1 MKIVFLDVKTIGED
15 IDLSAYDELGEVV
28 KYSFSSP
35 KEVPARVTDADV
47 IILNKVPINEQT
59 IGTAKNLKLVCV
71 TATGTNNL
79 DKEYLDSKG
88 IAWRNVA
95 GYSTETVAQHTFAML
110 LFLLEK
116 LRYYDDYVKEERYV
130 NDVSFTHFA
139 EHFTEI
145 HGKTWG
151 IIGLGAI
158 GRRVAEIA
166 RAFGAKVIYYSAS
179 GAPAQEGYEQV
190 DFDTLLAQ
198 SDIIS
203 VHAPLNGHTEG
214 LIDSSAFGKMK
225 SSCIFLN
232 LGRGPIVDEEALFQV
247 MSLCYSPNRAVN
259 EMLMWAIRMIKGPTS
274 TITKTFAENTL
285 LNQHLLQGKKL
296 DDKEIFRQ
304 FFAAVCDNKEE
315 GDNLGEELLG
325 ICLYLL
331 TQLLGEPDGKFCLMT
346 DDKGAAGKINSMF
359 KKTPEN
365 YRRKRMIFYSTPKLA
380 MLLYKEKYIT
390 DQDTLIKMLHTAAEG
405 NMKILGTQIYDLRSR
420 EISLTREELAEQII
434 LNRIHVTF

>member
-35 KEVPARVTDADV
+35 EEVPARVTDADV
-47 IILNKVPINEQT
+47 IILNKVPVNEQT

-158 GRRVAEIA
+158 GRRHLE
-166 RAFGAKVIYYSAS
+166 RKSFT
-179 GAPAQEGYEQV
+179 
-190 DFDTLLAQ
+190 TL
-198 SDIIS
+198 
-203 VHAPLNGHTEG
+203 
-214 LIDSSAFGKMK
+214 
-225 SSCIFLN
+225 
-232 LGRGPIVDEEALFQV
+232 
-247 MSLCYSPNRAVN
+247 
-259 EMLMWAIRMIKGPTS
+259 
-274 TITKTFAENTL
+274 
-285 LNQHLLQGKKL
+285 
-296 DDKEIFRQ
+296 
-304 FFAAVCDNKEE
+304 
-315 GDNLGEELLG
+315 
-325 ICLYLL
+325 
-331 TQLLGEPDGKFCLMT
+331 
-346 DDKGAAGKINSMF
+346 
-359 KKTPEN
+359 TPVLR
-365 YRRKRMIFYSTPKLA
+365 RRKVMNRLTLRHCLRNLILFPST
-380 MLLYKEKYIT
+380 
-390 DQDTLIKMLHTAAEG
+390 LHSTSIQ
-405 NMKILGTQIYDLRSR
+405 KD
-420 EISLTREELAEQII
+420 
-434 LNRIHVTF
+434 